1 MKKIVQVIKEVTD
14 NHIIN
19 ENDNL
24 KEVFNSIRTRIE
36 DNEFKI
42 VVAGEFSSGK
52 STFINALIGKDILK
66 HATNETT
73 ATITYIHNVK
83 KSDELCGKCKV
94 NYSNGETKCLDSYD
108 NLREYTTA
116 MSAEDVV
123 NTIESVEIFMHFI
136 EVDAKLTIIDTPGLN
151 GTLDKHREV
160 TVEEIKMAH
169 ACIYVFQKNGVTKSD
184 EEFIKF
190 LCNYQNTFIFIQNFI
205 DELRKSEGDS
215 IENKVNAIKT
225 YLNESLFT
233 NKEVKIEYSIHG
245 ISALKALAGK
255 DNNISK
261 LYEGDLFDLTEE
273 QRKKHLDESN
283 VKEIEEQ
290 IIKLAT
296 SERSK
301 EIKYKSACHTIDNL
315 LKGIILKERKA
326 LEFNNERLQDDDAYK
341 DKEEAIKSRDDIKN
355 RENTIVSKLNDHV
368 IAQFSKNE
376 KLLNKDIEIKLE
388 EIEEKINNFID
399 NEIDYENFDS
409 YYKSGVYANELQ
421 RLINLYKDELEKSE
435 YYCVQDIYRNMLN
448 RLSEYSKSSTK
459 KVKSLEVADFVQTDM
474 KNVDLTSKEK
484 KVEIEE
490 LKMKLANN
498 EANKEVSKENLQALN
513 TGIID
518 KKNQY
523 DSKKMKLQNMDMEKN
538 QQENKLGKR
547 PEKYVE
553 GYDTYETYEDRD
565 GLVGGFAQF
574 FVGKK
579 KVTKSVPRYNDNQGL
594 EWDRKKREISTKY
607 QNKKEQLHRE
617 LESLKEKQTQLQ
629 IRIDKNKNSL
639 ENSGIQINF
648 LRKQISAKEED
659 LRIFE
664 TKAKKEYLM
673 SRKNELKKGIS
684 TYLFREDHSGQ
695 SIGNILKDKVKEDMS
710 KNKELILKEMK
721 IECRK
726 YIKGEIERLDAIING
741 NVEEL
746 NKKYI
751 SNEKYIKH
759 LETICKRL
767 REEQ

>member
-1 MKKIVQVIKEVTD
+1 MVD
-14 NHIIN
+14 NPIIN

-24 KEVFNSIRTRIE
+24 KEIFNSIRTRIE

-66 HATNETT
+66 HATKETT

-83 KSDELCGKCKV
+83 KSDELLGKCKV
-94 NYSNGETKCLDSYD
+94 NYSNRETKYLDSYD
-108 NLREYTTA
+108 SLMEYTTA

-190 LCNYQNTFIFIQNFI
+190 LCNYQNTFIFVQNFI

-215 IENKVNAIKT
+215 VENKLNAIKT

-245 ISALKALAGK
+245 ISALKALVGK
-255 DNNISK
+255 DNNIPK
-261 LYEGDLFDLTEE
+261 LYEGDLFDLAAE
-273 QRKKHLDESN
+273 QREKHLEESN
-283 VKEIEEQ
+283 IKEIEEQ

-301 EIKYKSACHTIDNL
+301 EIKYKSACHTINNL
-315 LKGIILKERKA
+315 LKDIISKERKA
-326 LEFNNERLQDDDAYK
+326 LEFNNERLQEDDAYK
-341 DKEEAIKSRDDIKN
+341 DKERAIKSKDDIID
-355 RENTIVSKLNDHV
+355 RENTIASKLNNYV

-376 KLLNKDIEIKLE
+376 KLLNKDIEIKIE

-399 NEIDYENFDS
+399 NETDYKNFDS
-409 YYKSGVYANELQ
+409 NYKSGVYTNELQ
-421 RLINLYKDELEKSE
+421 RLIDLNKEELEKNE

-448 RLSEYSKSSTK
+448 RLNEYSKYSTK
-459 KVKSLEVADFVQTDM
+459 KVKSLKVADFVQTDI
-474 KNVDLTSKEK
+474 KNVELTSKEK
-484 KVEIEE
+484 RVEIEA

-498 EANKEVSKENLQALN
+498 ETNVEVAKENLQELN
-513 TGIID
+513 RGIID
-518 KKNQY
+518 KKIQY
-523 DSKKMKLQNMDMEKN
+523 DSKRNRLQNIDIEKV
-538 QQENKLGKR
+538 QEENRLGKR
-547 PEKYVE
+547 PEKYVD

-565 GLVGGFAQF
+565 GFLGGLAQIF
-574 FVGKK
+574 IGKK
-579 KVTKSVPRYNDNQGL
+579 KVTRSTPRYNDNQGL
-594 EWDRKKREISTKY
+594 EWDRKKRIISTKY
-607 QNKKEQLHRE
+607 QNEKGQLYRE
-617 LESLKEKQTQLQ
+617 LESLKDKQMQLQ
-629 IRIDKNKNSL
+629 SSIEKNKNSL

-648 LRKQISAKEED
+648 LRNQISAKEEE

-673 SRKNELKKGIS
+673 SRKNELKKGIH
-684 TYLFREDHSGQ
+684 TYLFREDDPGE
-695 SIGNILKDKVKEDMS
+695 SIGSILKDKVKEDMT

-726 YIKGEIERLDAIING
+726 YIKGEIERLDAVIYG

-751 SNEKYIKH
+751 SNEKYIKQ

-767 REEQ
+767 MGER

>member
-673 SRKNELKKGIS
+673 SRKNELKTGIS